1 MANEVAN
8 LRKYA
13 EGHRVGEATWVSPE
27 RKVSWQTKVLVK
39 VFGVGKM
46 L

>member
-8 LRKYA
+8 LRKHA
-13 EGHRVGEATWVSPE
+13 EGHRVGEATWTAPD

-39 VFGVGKM
+39 GLGVGKM